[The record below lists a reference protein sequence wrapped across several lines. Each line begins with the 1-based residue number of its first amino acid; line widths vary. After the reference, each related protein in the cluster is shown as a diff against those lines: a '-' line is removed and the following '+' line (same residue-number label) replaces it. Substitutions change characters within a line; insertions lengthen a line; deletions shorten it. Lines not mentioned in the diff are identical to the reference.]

1 VTPSARSR
9 RSIQA
14 GAVTPALIRRVE
26 AMAVRGTE
34 RHWTLIPGELAV
46 KLRPRVERV
55 GDALLTMLPKSDSLR
70 MNRVVGLGHRG
81 GASESMID
89 EIIARYRS
97 ARLRRF
103 SFLLSSG
110 PQREA
115 ITSWLG
121 ARGFEAHGGYTLL
134 IRDARVPLPPRAE
147 SRVRVVRARRQDRLA
162 VVEIIEEVFAS
173 PKSRRTWSLATVG
186 APGYEH
192 YLAYVGKTA
201 VAAGTLQV
209 EGDVA
214 WLGGGATLTR
224 WRRIGAHGAL
234 IAARLERAAR
244 LGCRWVW
251 VQTNLPGRGHRDA
264 SRRNLV
270 RLGFQQA
277 SLKPSFVWK
286 AR

>member
-1 VTPSARSR
+1 
-9 RSIQA
+9 
-14 GAVTPALIRRVE
+14 VTPALIRRVE

-34 RHWTLIPGELAV
+34 RHWTMIPDDLVA

-55 GDALLTMLPKSDSLR
+55 GDALLTMLPRSDSLR

-81 GASESMID
+81 GASEDMID

-97 ARLRRF
+97 ARLKRF
-103 SFLLSSG
+103 SLLMSPG

-115 ITSWLG
+115 IISWLG
-121 ARGFEAHGGYTLL
+121 ARGFESHGGYTLL
-134 IRDARVPLPPRAE
+134 IRDARVPVPGRAE
-147 SRVRVVRARRQDRLA
+147 SRVRIARARRDDRLT

-173 PKSRRTWSLATVG
+173 PRSRRGWSLATVG
-186 APGYEH
+186 ATGYEH
-192 YLAYVGKTA
+192 YLAYVGTKA
-201 VAAGTLQV
+201 VAVGTLQV

-234 IAARLERAAR
+234 ITARLERAAR

-251 VQTNLPGRGHRDA
+251 VQTNLPGRGHGDA

-270 RLGFQQA
+270 RLGFEQA
-277 SLKPSFVWK
+277 SLKPRFVWN